1 MFIFRHGGDLCEE
14 EFLQSLRHHHDV
26 LPSLVVHIAVGE
38 HGVEVLDALLRRPV
52 VVVVQPLLDCSK
64 IHRMFDDLVVVGDVQ
79 LVRINRSLGEGEIS
93 K

>member
-38 HGVEVLDALLRRPV
+38 HCVEVLDALLSRPIIV
-52 VVVVQPLLDCSK
+52 VVESLLDCAK
-64 IHRMFDDLVVVGDVQ
+64 IHRVLDDLVVVWDVQ
-79 LVRINRSLGEGEIS
+79 FVGIHRSL
-93 K
+93 

>member
-38 HGVEVLDALLRRPV
+38 HCVEVLDALLSRPIIV
-52 VVVVQPLLDCSK
+52 VVEPLLDCAK
-64 IHRMFDDLVVVGDVQ
+64 IHWVLDDLMVVWDVQ
-79 LVRINRSLGEGEIS
+79 FVCIHRSL
-93 K
+93 